1 MVKFKSR
8 YILLEIIGVN
18 SSCSHTS
25 YRIKQEILADKILKD
40 SHHLFGDVGFNL
52 LKTNFQ
58 VKYVNEITNL
68 VIIRVANQNVKMLQ
82 TILFLMNEI
91 DGKEVR
97 MRIIHVSGTIKK
109 IEEKAKIVL
118 TYWIEKYEINDSSSK
133 DSKLLE
139 NSDNKNKD
147 IIIS

>member
-8 YILLEIIGVN
+8 YVLLEIIGVSN
-18 SSCSHTS
+18 TGHHTS

-40 SHHLFGDVGFNL
+40 TEHLFGEVGVSN

-68 VIIRVANQNVKMLQ
+68 VIIRVGRNYLKILQ
-82 TILFLMNEI
+82 TVLFIINQI
-91 DGKEVR
+91 DGKDVR
-97 MRIIHVSGTIKK
+97 MRIIHISGTIKK

-118 TYWIEKYEINDSSSK
+118 SYWVEKYEQEQ
-133 DSKLLE
+133 LLE
-139 NSDNKNKD
+139 KYKLNNLCLK
-147 IIIS
+147 